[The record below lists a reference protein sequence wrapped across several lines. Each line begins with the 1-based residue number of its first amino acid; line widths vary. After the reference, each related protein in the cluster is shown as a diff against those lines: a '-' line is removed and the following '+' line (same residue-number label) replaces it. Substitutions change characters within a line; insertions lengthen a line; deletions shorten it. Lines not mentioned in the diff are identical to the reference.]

1 MARID
6 VNFFSQTLK
15 RTVEFVVYLP
25 ADPLDHEVDFEPP
38 YRSLYLLHGMMG
50 NRHEWVEKSM
60 LVHYINN
67 KNIAVIMPSGENSMY
82 IDNLDT
88 LELYS
93 HFLGKELVQ
102 FTRKILPLSNKKKDT
117 YIAGFSM
124 GGYGALLN
132 GLLYNNTFSKIGSF
146 SAPIFDKERIE
157 SDIKNGKPFGISFK
171 TLYQTNSKHFDLY
184 ELFSE
189 SDKGLDIF
197 ITCGKEDFLYKN
209 NIKFVNYLE
218 EIDVVYEYK
227 EYEGGHDWT
236 VWDPSIRDFLVFIDK

>member
-15 RTVEFVVYLP
+15 RTVELVVYLP
-25 ADPLDHEVDFEPP
+25 VDPMDHEMKFEPP

-50 NRHEWVEKSM
+50 NRHEWIENSM
-60 LVHYINN
+60 LLHYIKN

-82 IDNLDT
+82 VDNLDT

-93 HFLGKELVQ
+93 QFIGEELVQ
-102 FTRKILPLSNKKKDT
+102 FTRKILPLSSNKKDT

-132 GLLYNNTFSKIGSF
+132 GILYQKTFSKIGSF
-146 SAPIFDKERIE
+146 SAPIFDKDRIKR
-157 SDIKNGKPFGISFK
+157 DIKNGTPFGISFK
-171 TLYQTNSKHFDLY
+171 TLYQTNSKQFDLY
-184 ELFSE
+184 NLIKTSTKEFH
-189 SDKGLDIF
+189 IF
-197 ITCGKEDFLYKN
+197 ITCGKKDFLYGN
-209 NIKFVNYLE
+209 NIKFINYLKKTG
-218 EIDVVYEYK
+218 IRHEYI

-236 VWDPSIRDFLVFIDK
+236 VWDPSISDFIDFIDK